1 MYISR
6 NKLEEACLKGIISEE
21 QAENLL
27 KFFTENNLHTEERQ
41 KFNIETVLYYGG
53 TLIALGA
60 MAYYMHE
67 LVTSSTYVFILLL
80 SIIYSI
86 VFYFAANY
94 MWKKENKTPAGLL
107 YVLFILS
114 VSYII
119 LVITKMTGLYPK
131 FSEAHNYTDFFA
143 ASKPALYTIFSLTLI
158 ASLVLI
164 RKRPLSIIMMPV
176 IASLYSLCYLF
187 FPDIFDKLILKHPN
201 GELYYSTLFSVILIA
216 SAFKNDKLYS
226 IDYSKWMYITGSLML
241 YFCITDL
248 SYMFL
253 NIDGHDYINR
263 IILLIFNV
271 IFILLSILLRRKIF
285 LLLGG
290 IGFFGYM
297 VSLEISLLTSV
308 KADSLIQIS
317 FIIISGL
324 LAVFAGN
331 FYNRNIEKI
340 EAAAEKL
347 IPAKFRKNLP
357 KYR

>member
-27 KFFTENNLHTEERQ
+27 KFFTENNLNTEERQ

-53 TLIALGA
+53 SIIALGA
-60 MAYYMHE
+60 MAYYMHD
-67 LVTSSTYVFILLL
+67 LVTSSTYGFILLL
-80 SIIYSI
+80 SIIYSL

-107 YVLFILS
+107 YILFMFS
-114 VSYII
+114 VSYIV
-119 LVITKMTGLYPK
+119 LVITKMTGVYPK

-158 ASLVLI
+158 ASIVLI
-164 RKRPLSIIMMPV
+164 KKRPLSILTLPV
-176 IASLYSLCYLF
+176 IASLYSICYLF
-187 FPDIFDKLILKHPN
+187 IPDIFDKLIVKHHH
-201 GELYYSTLFSVILIA
+201 GELYYGILFSCILIA